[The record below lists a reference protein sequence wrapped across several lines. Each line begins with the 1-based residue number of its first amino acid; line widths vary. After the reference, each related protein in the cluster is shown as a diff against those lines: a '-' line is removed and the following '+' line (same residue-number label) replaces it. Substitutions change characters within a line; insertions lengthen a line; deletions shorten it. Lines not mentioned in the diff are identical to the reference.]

1 MVPKEEGRRSGAT
14 RGARSGIAAIFQ
26 SRVLLSSPFPLAILT
41 NDENHER
48 AEETD
53 PNSAYN
59 PFFFFFLVNAYM
71 LLFENAAGTKRV
83 GRL

>member
-14 RGARSGIAAIFQ
+14 RGARSGKAAIFQ
-26 SRVLLSSPFPLAILT
+26 SRVLLSFPLPLTILT

-59 PFFFFFLVNAYM
+59 PFFFFLVNKA
-71 LLFENAAGTKRV
+71 LFLEPKTKLNQR
-83 GRL
+83 